1 MIDGTNGPTGLAPAP
16 SVPETTSSTAPPA
29 GEPAGAPAVEPDVE
43 VAISDRAQARME
55 AMMAPAEAGS
65 ETAGWDAKSGGMEF
79 GVDKGGFDWALDV
92 REKTTQDT
100 AAFASQ
106 EGWSAD
112 SKVVNG
118 VLIDEANAANRIAMG
133 DIGISEDS

>member
-1 MIDGTNGPTGLAPAP
+1 MIDGTNGPTGLAPA
-16 SVPETTSSTAPPA
+16 SLVPEASSTAPPS

-65 ETAGWDAKSGGMEF
+65 DAAEWDAERGGMEF

-92 REKTTQDT
+92 RENTTQDN
-100 AAFASQ
+100 AAFASE
-106 EGWSAD
+106 EGWSAA

-133 DIGISEDS
+133 DTGISDDS

>member
-1 MIDGTNGPTGLAPAP
+1 MIDGTNGPTGLAPA
-16 SVPETTSSTAPPA
+16 SLIPEPSSTAPPS
-29 GEPAGAPAVEPDVE
+29 GEPAGAPAAEPDVE

-65 ETAGWDAKSGGMEF
+65 DTVEWNAKRGGMEF
-79 GVDKGGFDWALDV
+79 GVEKGGFDWALDV
-92 REKTTQDT
+92 RENTTQDN
-100 AAFASQ
+100 AAFASE
-106 EGWSAD
+106 EGWSAA

-133 DIGISEDS
+133 DTGIADDS